1 MDRFKQGQESFRD
14 TVIAYIIGFQN
25 DLYWREGEGR
35 NALQELL
42 EAIIE
47 RHGSIVQ
54 EFKS

>member
-1 MDRFKQGQESFRD
+1 MDRFKQGKESFRD

-25 DLYWREGEGR
+25 DRYWREGEGR

-47 RHGSIVQ
+47 RHGSIGQ
-54 EFKS
+54 EFKG